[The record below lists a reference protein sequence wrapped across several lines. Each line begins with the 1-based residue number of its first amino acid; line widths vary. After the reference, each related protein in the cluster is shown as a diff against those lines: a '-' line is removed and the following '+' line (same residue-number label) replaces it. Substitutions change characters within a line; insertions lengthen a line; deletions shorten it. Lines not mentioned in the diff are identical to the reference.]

1 LRAVSFWLFFLQPG
15 GKRMR
20 LGNYADAAGV
30 LKMKPGTLQ
39 QWCSAKA
46 RRPTAPIFPRG
57 VLLKIGGMVRFNL
70 DLLEQWAASQ
80 ASQASQAMGE
90 PPKATTPP
98 KTRSRKGKG
107 K

>member
-1 LRAVSFWLFFLQPG
+1 
-15 GKRMR
+15 MR

-46 RRPTAPIFPRG
+46 RRPTAPICPRG

-80 ASQASQAMGE
+80 AIGTA
-90 PPKATTPP
+90 PKEETP
-98 KTRSRKGKG
+98 RNLSRRNRKGRK
-107 K
+107 